1 MRDDVPYPPKTSVP
15 QWDSVDLGIST
26 RGTSYTIFS
35 LDSDENAT
43 ATSWSTELTRA
54 GVAHDVVVVEGP
66 ALASWLA
73 TWDESSKEL
82 MASKR
87 VGWRVAAAG
96 DEVGVLA
103 VGAACRRGGLIDA
116 EITAFAESRRRWA
129 VYCTHCKST
138 TLAYRE
144 VGIRVECQSCRRT
157 LDVRPH
163 VSRTTGTYLGVAEP
177 VYTVEGGPG

>member
-1 MRDDVPYPPKTSVP
+1 MRDDVPHPPKTSVP
-15 QWDSVDLGIST
+15 EWDSTPPDIST
-26 RGTSYTIFS
+26 SGTSYTIFS

-43 ATSWSTELTRA
+43 ATGWSTELTRA

-73 TWDESSKEL
+73 TCGARFEEL
-82 MASKR
+82 TASKR

-103 VGAACRRGGLIDA
+103 VGAACRRVGLIDA
-116 EITAFAESRRRWA
+116 EITAFAESRRRWVVFCA
-129 VYCTHCKST
+129 HCKAT
-138 TLAYRE
+138 TLACRE
-144 VGIRVECQSCRRT
+144 VGVRVECQSCRRA

-163 VSRTTGTYLGVAEP
+163 VSRNTGTYLGVAEP
-177 VYTVEGGPG
+177 VYTVAGEPG